1 MKKAFCLLFG
11 IFSVIGLAGCAE
23 SKQQQLTSRVYN
35 MYDGY
40 LKIED
45 NKLLVNDFKFIDRTE
60 QYWIDNL
67 GLTEADMPDGY
78 YIYDNSDEE
87 KTFYLNVETRYNFY
101 DTGRQFVSETD
112 ENILYTTTDINDF
125 LKKFDSDGD
134 GDLDKT
140 PFKIQVFED
149 GNVISVSEIFVN

>member
-23 SKQQQLTSRVYN
+23 SKQQQLTSGVYN

-67 GLTEADMPDGY
+67 GLTEADMPDG
-78 YIYDNSDEE
+78 
-87 KTFYLNVETRYNFY
+87 
-101 DTGRQFVSETD
+101 
-112 ENILYTTTDINDF
+112 
-125 LKKFDSDGD
+125 
-134 GDLDKT
+134 
-140 PFKIQVFED
+140 
-149 GNVISVSEIFVN
+149 

>member
-1 MKKAFCLLFG
+1 MKKLFIYLFG
-11 IFSVIGLAGCAE
+11 IFCAIGLVGCAE
-23 SKQQQLTSRVYN
+23 SKREQCTSGAYN

-40 LKIED
+40 LRIED

-67 GLTEADMPDGY
+67 GLTETDMPDGY

-87 KTFYLNVETRYNFY
+87 KIFYLNDETRYNFY

-112 ENILYTTTDINDF
+112 ENILYTTTDVNDF
-125 LKKFDSDGD
+125 LKKFNSDSDKNLG
-134 GDLDKT
+134 KT

-149 GNVISVSEIFVN
+149 GSVISVSEIFVN

>member
-11 IFSVIGLAGCAE
+11 IFSIIGLAGCAE
-23 SKQQQLTSRVYN
+23 SKQQQPTSGLYN

-87 KTFYLNVETRYNFY
+87 KTFYLNDETRYNFY